1 MIDVLKGQ
9 LCIMLRLEKNRCSQH
24 WQHNCTVLPYF
35 GMLNNRSH
43 KNLPF
48 YKNTA
53 LEKQPDYRGCHILG
67 FNPRFHKTGLR
78 LNKCILT
85 WKSHQYLTHCFYPF
99 EIVACL

>member
-24 WQHNCTVLPYF
+24 WQHKCTVLTYF

-67 FNPRFHKTGLR
+67 FNPRLHKTGLR